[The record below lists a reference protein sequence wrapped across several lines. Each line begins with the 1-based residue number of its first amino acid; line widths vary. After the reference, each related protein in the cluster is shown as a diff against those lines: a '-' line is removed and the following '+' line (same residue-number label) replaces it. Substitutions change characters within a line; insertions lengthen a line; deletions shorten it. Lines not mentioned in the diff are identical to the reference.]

1 MKPTYIFS
9 LVISLNLLLVS
20 CGGSSGGS
28 NREENAQE
36 KQNEKVDNTISL
48 NQKQVKNLN
57 ISIDTLPQRLMG
69 KSIQVNGMLRVPPQH
84 EAKVTSIIGANVQS
98 IAVIEGDRVEKGDL
112 LATLS
117 HPDLIRLQTDYIK
130 SYNQLEFAQK
140 EYERQKKLY
149 EEEVGSGKA
158 FQQIKSEYFSLKG
171 EVAGYEA
178 QLKQLGISPSTI
190 RNGDVR
196 KEVPVV
202 SPFDGYVEKV
212 KIQIGQYVTPSQ
224 PMVMIVNN
232 DHVHADFMVFE
243 KDAHKVKIDQP
254 ITFSLSSMPERKF
267 EARIYSVGKKF
278 EQNPKAIH
286 VHAEIKSHS
295 DTLIP
300 GMYINGTV
308 HLSDEKRYILPEGAF
323 VDEEGK
329 TFIYQVV
336 ESGSDQKDWH
346 FKPVEVKRGIQQGK
360 WVEVKPLSD
369 FDFQANFVH
378 QNAYYLISEM
388 KKNESGHSH

>member
-1 MKPTYIFS
+1 MKPTYIYS
-9 LVISLNLLLVS
+9 LFISLSLLLGS
-20 CGGSSGGS
+20 CGTSSDGSD
-28 NREENAQE
+28 REQNAQE
-36 KQNEKVDNTISL
+36 KQNNQVDNLISL
-48 NQKQVKNLN
+48 NQKQVKNLD
-57 ISIDTLPQRLMG
+57 IAIDTLPQRLMG

-84 EAKVTSIIGANVQS
+84 EAKITSIIGANVQS
-98 IAVIEGDRVEKGDL
+98 IAVIEGDKVQEGDL

-130 SYNQLEFAQK
+130 SYNQLEFAQN

-158 FQQIKSEYFSLKG
+158 FQQVKSEYFSLKG
-171 EVAGYEA
+171 EVAGFEA
-178 QLKQLGISPSTI
+178 QLKQLSISPSAI
-190 RNGDVR
+190 QNGDVR
-196 KEVPVV
+196 KDVPVV

-212 KIQIGQYVTPSQ
+212 KIQIGQYVAPSE

-232 DHVHADFMVFE
+232 EHVHADFMVFE

-300 GMYINGTV
+300 GMYINGAV

-329 TFIYQVV
+329 KLIFQVV
-336 ESGSDQKDWH
+336 EQGSDQNDWH
-346 FKPVEVKRGIQQGK
+346 FKEVEVKRGIQQGK

-378 QNAYYLISEM
+378 HNAYYLISEM

>member
-9 LVISLNLLLVS
+9 IFISLNLLLVS
-20 CGGSSGGS
+20 CGGSSDGS
-28 NREENAQE
+28 DHEQGAHEEQ
-36 KQNEKVDNTISL
+36 VDNANNIITL
-48 NQKQVKNLN
+48 NQKQINNLN
-57 ISIDTLPQRLMG
+57 IAIDTLPQRLMG

-84 EAKVTSIIGANVQS
+84 EARVTSIIGANVQS
-98 IAVIEGDRVEKGDL
+98 IAVIEGDRVQKGEL

-117 HPDLIRLQTDYIK
+117 HPDLISLQTDYIK

-171 EVAGYEA
+171 EVAGFEA

-196 KEVPVV
+196 KDVPVV

-212 KIQIGQYVTPSQ
+212 MIQIGQYVTPSE

-232 DHVHADFMVFE
+232 EHVHADFMVFE

-300 GMYINGTV
+300 GMYINGIV
-308 HLSDEKRYILPEGAF
+308 HLSDEKRYILPEDAF
-323 VDEEGK
+323 IDEEGK
-329 TFIYQVV
+329 TYIYQAV
-336 ESGSDQKDWH
+336 EHGSDQKDWH
-346 FKPVEVKRGIQQGK
+346 FKQVEVKRGIQQGK

-378 QNAYYLISEM
+378 HNAYYLISEM

>member
-1 MKPTYIFS
+1 MKPTYIYS
-9 LVISLNLLLVS
+9 LFISLSLLLGS
-20 CGGSSGGS
+20 CGTSSDGSD
-28 NREENAQE
+28 REQNAQE
-36 KQNEKVDNTISL
+36 KQNNQVDNLISL
-48 NQKQVKNLN
+48 NQKQVKNLD
-57 ISIDTLPQRLMG
+57 IAIDTLPQRLMG

-84 EAKVTSIIGANVQS
+84 EAKITSIIGANVQS
-98 IAVIEGDRVEKGDL
+98 IAVIEGDKIQEGDL

-130 SYNQLEFAQK
+130 SYNQLEFAQN

-158 FQQIKSEYFSLKG
+158 FQQVKSEYFSLKG
-171 EVAGYEA
+171 EVAGFEA
-178 QLKQLGISPSTI
+178 QLKQLSISPSAI
-190 RNGDVR
+190 QNGDVR
-196 KEVPVV
+196 KDVPVV

-212 KIQIGQYVTPSQ
+212 KIQIGQYVAPSE

-232 DHVHADFMVFE
+232 EHVHADFMVFE

-300 GMYINGTV
+300 GMYINGAV

-329 TFIYQVV
+329 KLIFQVV
-336 ESGSDQKDWH
+336 EQGSDQNDWH
-346 FKPVEVKRGIQQGK
+346 FKEVEVKRGIQQGK

-378 QNAYYLISEM
+378 HNAYYLISEM